1 MYEHPLAAISKKDL
15 DILTEEGERSGNFRP
30 AVDKAIFEAAQNPGE
45 RERYI
50 KVIQNLASKAI
61 PAMKQKKEKAEKEGL
76 TDWGASLGRRIEY
89 QRFMSER
96 TEDIIN
102 AASKFYKEKLVE
114 QGENVRR
121 EERREKREEKS
132 S

>member
-1 MYEHPLAAISKKDL
+1 
-15 DILTEEGERSGNFRP
+15 
-30 AVDKAIFEAAQNPGE
+30 
-45 RERYI
+45 
-50 KVIQNLASKAI
+50 
-61 PAMKQKKEKAEKEGL
+61 
-76 TDWGASLGRRIEY
+76 
-89 QRFMSER
+89 MSER